1 MDNIFFYNMN
11 NLIFD
16 EFTLFDIFS
25 KNNELYLIMSI
36 NNDQVQEENII
47 LENNNVEIKFKKKLV
62 KDKDEPILIFIYDY
76 PVDKNTIVNFI
87 YKNKKYKLDVP
98 FISSEKIGNIALTT
112 LFKDDYNIFPI
123 FYNYYMKQGV
133 DHFYMYYNGIINDK
147 IKNIFNYKNVTLI
160 QWDFRYWN
168 KNCKYRHHAQMGQ
181 LHNALYKFGKNNF
194 NYMIFCDFDE
204 YLYVEKKSLKSF
216 IKKYPNIDIFGFR
229 NQWADTLKGDILKN
243 ELPSTIL
250 VNEDTCKYPKRAK
263 NIYKLNSIRL
273 IGIHKAYYIR
283 KKKKNI
289 YNIINDL
296 YMFHFYKWTSK
307 PRKNISDKWYKLT
320 LD

>member
-1 MDNIFFYNMN
+1 MN
-11 NLIFD
+11 YLIFD
-16 EFTLFDIFS
+16 NFTLFDIFS
-25 KNNELYLIMSI
+25 KNKVLYLIISI

-98 FISSEKIGNIALTT
+98 FKSSEKIGNIAITT
-112 LFKDDYNIFPI
+112 LFKDDYNIFPV
-123 FYNYYMKQGV
+123 FYNYYMIQGV

-147 IKNIFNYKNVTLI
+147 IKNMFNYDNVTLI
-160 QWDFRYWN
+160 EWNFRYWN
-168 KNCKYRHHAQMGQ
+168 KNCKYRHHAQIGQ
-181 LHNALYKFGKNNF
+181 MHDALYKFGKDNYD
-194 NYMIFCDFDE
+194 YMIFSDLDE
-204 YLYVEKKSLKSF
+204 YLYVKKKSLKSY
-216 IKKYPNIDIFGFR
+216 IQQNSKIDIFGFCNR
-229 NQWADTLKGDILKN
+229 WADTIEGVIPKN
-243 ELPSTIL
+243 KLPSTIL
-250 VNEDTCKYPKRAK
+250 VNEKTNKYHCRSK
-263 NIYKLNSIRL
+263 NIYRLNSIKL

-283 KKKKNI
+283 KKKK

-307 PRKNISDKWYKLT
+307 PRKNISDKWNKIS
-320 LD
+320 LDY